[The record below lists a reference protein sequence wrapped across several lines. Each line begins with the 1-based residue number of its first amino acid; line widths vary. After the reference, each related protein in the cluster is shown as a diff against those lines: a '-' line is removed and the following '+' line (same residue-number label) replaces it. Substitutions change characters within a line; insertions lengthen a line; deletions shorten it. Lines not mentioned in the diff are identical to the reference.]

1 MYSVR
6 HVYVETSAPERVLA
20 PRGSGMRLRNME
32 LSADRS
38 SSRHDKGELVGSDDK
53 LCHIAV
59 RIASLLSMR
68 PALFESAML
77 EVGDL
82 QWFGACGQ
90 SRMNKAM
97 SFGAYAR
104 GITHPWH
111 RCSRLSWHWFEFMS
125 STCRAR
131 I

>member
-1 MYSVR
+1 
-6 HVYVETSAPERVLA
+6 
-20 PRGSGMRLRNME
+20 MRLRNME

>member
-1 MYSVR
+1 
-6 HVYVETSAPERVLA
+6 
-20 PRGSGMRLRNME
+20 ME

-38 SSRHDKGELVGSDDK
+38 SSRHDKGELGGSDDK

-77 EVGDL
+77 EDL

-90 SRMNKAM
+90 SRMNKVKC
-97 SFGAYAR
+97 FGA
-104 GITHPWH
+104 
-111 RCSRLSWHWFEFMS
+111 
-125 STCRAR
+125 
-131 I
+131 